1 LQLQVLLDA
10 AQHVAYLMAQ
20 AQYLKEWQRIYAV
33 LAICSGVNSILKSQR
48 LRAKHR
54 VFFSGDSGYSSDF
67 AKIGAAYGPFDATLI
82 KIGAYGPGEFW
93 QDVHM
98 TPEEAMQTH
107 LDLGGKVV

>member
-1 LQLQVLLDA
+1 MRLL
-10 AQHVAYLMAQ
+10 
-20 AQYLKEWQRIYAV
+20 
-33 LAICSGVNSILKSQR
+33 S
-48 LRAKHR
+48 

-82 KIGAYGPGEFW
+82 KIGAYGPGKFW

-107 LDLGGKVV
+107 LDLGGKVMVPVHWATFNLALSEQTSLNRAGRLYSVF